1 MVDDLWVV
9 VLGYAFVLLLVQ
21 VAVYLYLSDG
31 RGKES
36 HDRAV
41 PAAAGGDGG
50 APVDDSTGTR
60 DYRRCPHCGAPN
72 EADGTFTHCRQCA
85 GSLRG

>member
-1 MVDDLWVV
+1 MVDPWAAVI
-9 VLGYAFVLLLVQ
+9 GYAFVLLLVQ

-31 RGKES
+31 RGDGGR
-36 HDRAV
+36 DRAV
-41 PAAAGGDGG
+41 PAGAGGDGVR
-50 APVDDSTGTR
+50 PVEDRTEAR

-72 EADGTFTHCRQCA
+72 EADGTVDYCRKCV